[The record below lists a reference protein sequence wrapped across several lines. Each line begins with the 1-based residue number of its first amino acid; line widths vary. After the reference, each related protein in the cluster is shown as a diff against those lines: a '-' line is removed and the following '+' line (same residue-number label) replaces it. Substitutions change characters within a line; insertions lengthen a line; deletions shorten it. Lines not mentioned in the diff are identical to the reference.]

1 MREPKHKSNQTTN
14 KNKKKTLKMK
24 IDSIISHGSP
34 LIFNGDN
41 YKTWAIRMTV
51 YLEALDLWKV
61 VENNHVVLD
70 LLANPTI
77 AQLKIHKE
85 KKTRK
90 SKAKACFYVAM
101 SNIIFARI
109 MNLKSTKGIW
119 DYLKK
124 NY

>member
-1 MREPKHKSNQTTN
+1 
-14 KNKKKTLKMK
+14 
-24 IDSIISHGSP
+24 
-34 LIFNGDN
+34 
-41 YKTWAIRMTV
+41 MTI

-61 VENNHVVLD
+61 VEDNHVIPD

-90 SKAKACFYVAM
+90 SKAKACFYVAV
-101 SNIIFARI
+101 SNIIFPRI
-109 MNLKSTKGIW
+109 MNLESTKGIW

-124 NY
+124 IIKAMKELKIYRLLT